1 MAILIFLIAKNGAYP
16 GLGRASKIQV
26 KISYC
31 KMMDYRPSPQPSEV
45 AWLELL
51 AYSGKGASL
60 AVREFLLKKQASPK
74 R

>member
-1 MAILIFLIAKNGAYP
+1 MTG
-16 GLGRASKIQV
+16 
-26 KISYC
+26 
-31 KMMDYRPSPQPSEV
+31 YRPSPQPSEV